1 MESSRRR
8 APPSSSVPA
17 DLLPVQRT
25 STASFLL
32 ARLAGI
38 PLLNLLFRIRYEG
51 RERIPRDGTYVIIA
65 NHLGWLDSF
74 LILSAF
80 PAEPR
85 IHFLGNPSGLTA
97 RRLQWWTV
105 RQVGGFIPVDR
116 ARQGN
121 DQLFE
126 HVDRCLDR
134 GGAIALYPEGEY
146 GRQEGSLLPFRKG
159 FAHFA
164 IDHQVPVVPVGLS
177 GTRELW
183 LRKKVLVRIG
193 EPIAT
198 RGQTVEGLL
207 PLARARIQAL
217 LQQLP
222 PEPGPHLL
230 ADRLTHLF

>member
-1 MESSRRR
+1 LASSRRR

-17 DLLPVQRT
+17 DLLPVQRAP
-25 STASFLL
+25 TASFRL
-32 ARLAGI
+32 ARLVGI
-38 PLLNLLFRIRYEG
+38 PLLNLLFRIRTEG
-51 RERIPRDGTYVIIA
+51 RERIPRQGAYVVIA

-80 PAEPR
+80 PSEPR
-85 IHFLGNPSGLTA
+85 IHFLGNPSGLSA

-121 DQLFE
+121 QQLFE
-126 HVDRCLDR
+126 HVDRCLER
-134 GGAIALYPEGEY
+134 GGAVALYPEGEY
-146 GRQEGSLLPFRKG
+146 GRQEGRLLPFRKG

-164 IDHQVPVVPVGLS
+164 IDHKVPIVPVGLS
-177 GTRELW
+177 GTHELW
-183 LRKKVLVRIG
+183 LRKSVLLRIG
-193 EPIAT
+193 DPIAT

-207 PLARARIQAL
+207 PLARARVQAL
-217 LQQLP
+217 LHELP

-230 ADRLTHLF
+230 ADRLTRLF